1 MYTMLSLYLS
11 IHLIILSLS
20 VYSVD
25 NRGNSEYRING
36 VIKSFA
42 DYSAVLS
49 NENILIKARNFL
61 VFQGDVEA
69 IASKSPKDLTKLI
82 EQISGSDEFKEEYD
96 RLKDLYEKSTEA
108 STYAFNQKRSI
119 SNEIK
124 AVQDQKDDA
133 FRYEQLVLQKMDLI
147 SEQVMWKLFHVEKEA
162 KEFVDSIEQLKGE
175 IKKIEKE
182 ESGADQI
189 IKEHRKTLAKAQ
201 KELLSL
207 EKQFKKAQS
216 EADSCAPDSL
226 EIDEKVRF
234 VSAKLRGLETSKEKQ
249 QANLSKCET
258 DISVVQAQLREVE
271 ESKAAFERSAA
282 SKAAA
287 GQLSPELKAEYLELK
302 EKASEATGPERLKLE
317 SLEHVMA
324 PAISGLKHRNEKR
337 EELESRMDALEA
349 EKVPLEEKRREL
361 AKELGNVQDERR
373 SLQKELVH
381 LQSERTKLQQAEIET
396 NENLRKCLEKLL
408 QAKIDHEESEREMKL
423 RATVESLRRMF
434 PGVSGRLVELCQPT
448 GKKFENAMSV
458 VLGRHLDSIV
468 VDSEQTAIECIQF
481 MRRQRSGQATFIP
494 LDTIQARPVA
504 EKWRTFASGARP
516 AIDVINFD
524 QQYLRA
530 FQYAC
535 GNTLVCDTLEI
546 AKNICYTRAQKVKA
560 VTLDGTVIHK
570 NGFLTGGTAAG
581 GNEKKNNS
589 RTGRWEEK
597 DVAKLKADRDGFL
610 VSLAEISKSLKRFE
624 GEQKLRT
631 ALAEKEARCQF
642 LTEELSALD
651 RSISAIEE
659 ELVHILE
666 TLKQLKSECLNL
678 TASMQKQQE
687 ESAGLKDAIRLKN
700 EAIFSKFCS
709 IAGIES
715 ISAYEESQEAFS
727 RESSEK
733 AAKFTAVIAK
743 LSNQLI
749 FLQRQSEEL
758 SAQLAALELS
768 VKEESKVLAGLNREK
783 SLCDSRMN
791 EKRKALQELKQVKD
805 DQEAIVSEA
814 NNQVTEAK
822 RSFQKFTSEVSK
834 IKKEINS
841 IECEIDK
848 RLEIRY
854 SLLKKCR
861 LEEIDLPLSR
871 GSLADI
877 SLDGDNHANIS
888 LSGIVVD
895 YTVLGREARQRKDDA
910 FESTYTDRIKELAN
924 EIDSLVPNLRAL
936 DKLESVEARL
946 KATMDSFEAAR
957 ADAKRA
963 RDEFMSVRNRR
974 HRAFTNAFK
983 HISEAID
990 PIYKELTKSEAVP
1003 TGGTAYLSLE
1013 DADEPYNEGVKF
1025 NAMPPM
1031 KRFLDMEQLS
1041 GGERTV
1047 AALALLFAIHSYRPA
1062 PFFILDEIDAA
1073 LDNANVQRVAS
1084 FIRSKK
1090 SRSTQF
1096 IVISLKGS
1104 FYEKAESLI
1113 GIYRDPTEISSK
1125 ILSLKLTDYSE

>member
-1 MYTMLSLYLS
+1 M
-11 IHLIILSLS
+11 
-20 VYSVD
+20 
-25 NRGNSEYRING
+25 
-36 VIKSFA
+36 KSFN
-42 DYSAVLS
+42 DYNAVLA

-69 IASKSPKDLTKLI
+69 IASKSPRDLTKLI
-82 EQISGSDEFKEEYD
+82 EQISGSNEFKEEYD
-96 RLKDLYEKSTEA
+96 RLKSVYEKATES

-162 KEFVDSIEQLKGE
+162 KDYADSVQRLNGE

-182 ESGADQI
+182 EASADQI

-201 KELLSL
+201 KDLLSL
-207 EKQFKKAQS
+207 EKQFKKAQ
-216 EADSCAPDSL
+216 ADADFCAPDSL
-226 EIDEKVRF
+226 EIDEKFRF
-234 VSAKLRGLETSKEKQ
+234 VSSKLRGLENSKEKQ
-249 QANLSKCET
+249 ISALSKTQT
-258 DISVVQAQLREVE
+258 DISVVQNQLKEVE
-271 ESKAAFERSAA
+271 ESKATFERATA
-282 SKAAA
+282 SKAAM
-287 GQLSPELKAEYLELK
+287 GQLSPELKVEYLELK
-302 EKASEATGPERLKLE
+302 EKAAEATGPERLRLE
-317 SLEHVMA
+317 SLEHLMA
-324 PAISGLKHRNEKR
+324 PTISSLKQRAEKR
-337 EELESRMDALEA
+337 EEFENRMNQLEE
-349 EKVPLEEKRREL
+349 EKEPLEGRRREL

-408 QAKIDHEESEREMKL
+408 QAKIDHEESERELKL

-434 PGVSGRLVELCQPT
+434 PGVSGRLVDLCQPT
-448 GKKFENAMSV
+448 GKKFENAMTV

-468 VDSEQTAIECIQF
+468 VDSEQTAIDCIQF
-481 MRRQRSGQATFIP
+481 MRKQRSGQATFIP
-494 LDTIQARPVA
+494 LDSIQSRPVA

-524 QQYLRA
+524 QQYTRA

-546 AKNICYTRAQKVKA
+546 AKNICYTRGQSVKA
-560 VTLDGTVIHK
+560 VSLDGTVIHK
-570 NGFLTGGTAAG
+570 NGFLTGGTAATSS
-581 GNEKKNNS
+581 GNGKKS
-589 RTGRWEEK
+589 SSTGRWEEK
-597 DVAKLKADRDGFL
+597 DVAKLKAERDGFL

-624 GEQKLRT
+624 GEQKLR
-631 ALAEKEARCQF
+631 ASLAEKEARCQF

-651 RSISAIEE
+651 RSISSIEE
-659 ELVHILE
+659 ELVYILE
-666 TLKQLKSECLNL
+666 TLKQLKIECGNLQKSIQKHENEFNELKSEI
-678 TASMQKQQE
+678 
-687 ESAGLKDAIRLKN
+687 SAKN
-700 EAIFSKFCS
+700 EGIFADFCVK
-709 IAGIES
+709 AGIET
-715 ISAYEESQEAFS
+715 ISSYEASQEAFS
-727 RESSEK
+727 REASEK
-733 AAKFTAVIAK
+733 LSKFTAISAK
-743 LSNQLI
+743 LSNQLS
-749 FLQRQSEEL
+749 FLQRQEEDL
-758 SAQLAALELS
+758 RAQMEDLESNL
-768 VKEESKVLAGLNREK
+768 KEEAEVLSKLTREK
-783 SLCDSRMN
+783 SQCDAKMS
-791 EKRKALQELKQVKD
+791 EKRKVLLEIKKRKDEQEL
-805 DQEAIVSEA
+805 IVSEA
-814 NNQVTEAK
+814 NEQVAEAK
-822 RSFQKFTSEVSK
+822 KSSHKFVGDVSR

-871 GSLADI
+871 GNLADI
-877 SLDGDNHANIS
+877 SLDGDNNHANVS
-888 LSGIVVD
+888 LSGIIVD
-895 YTVLGREARQRKDDA
+895 YTVLGREARQRNDDA
-910 FESTYTDRIKELAN
+910 FESTYTDRIRELTN
-924 EIDSLVPNLRAL
+924 EIEALVPTLRTL

-957 ADAKRA
+957 AEAKQA
-963 RDEFMSVRNRR
+963 RDEFMAVRNRR
-974 HRAFTNAFK
+974 HRAFTTAFK
-983 HISEAID
+983 HIAEAID
-990 PIYKELTKSEAVP
+990 PIYKELTRSESVP

-1013 DADEPYNEGVKF
+1013 DADEPYNEGIKF

-1073 LDNANVQRVAS
+1073 LDNANVQRVS
-1084 FIRSKK
+1084 QFIRSK
-1090 SRSTQF
+1090 SPRTQF

-1113 GIYRDPTEISSK
+1113 GIYRDPQEISSK
-1125 ILSLKLTDYSE
+1125 ILSLKLTEYPE

>member
-1 MYTMLSLYLS
+1 M
-11 IHLIILSLS
+11 
-20 VYSVD
+20 
-25 NRGNSEYRING
+25 
-36 VIKSFA
+36 
-42 DYSAVLS
+42 
-49 NENILIKARNFL
+49 IKARNFL

-147 SEQVMWKLFHVEKEA
+147 SEQVMWKLFHIEKEA
-162 KEFVDSIEQLKGE
+162 KEFVDKIENYNSE
-175 IKKIEKE
+175 IKKLEKE
-182 ESGADQI
+182 ETASDQI
-189 IKEHRKTLAKAQ
+189 IKEHRKVFAKAQ

-207 EKQFKKAQS
+207 EKQFKKAQA
-216 EADSCAPDSL
+216 EADSCAPESL

-234 VSAKLRGLETSKEKQ
+234 VSSKVRGLENSKAKHE
-249 QANLSKCET
+249 ANLSKIET
-258 DISVVQAQLREVE
+258 DISVVQTQLKEVE
-271 ESKAAFERSAA
+271 ESQANFERLSA

-287 GQLSPELKAEYLELK
+287 GQLRPELKSQYLELK
-302 EKASEATGPERLKLE
+302 EKVSESTGPERLRLE

-324 PAISGLKHRNEKR
+324 PSISGLKHRNEKR
-337 EELESRMDALEA
+337 EELEGRMNQLEE
-349 EKVPLEEKRREL
+349 EKIPLEEKRREL
-361 AKELGNVQDERR
+361 AMELGNVQDERR

-408 QAKIDHEESEREMKL
+408 QAKIDHEESERELKL

-434 PGVSGRLVELCQPT
+434 PGVSGRLVDLCQPT
-448 GKKFENAMSV
+448 GKKFENAMTV
-458 VLGRHLDSIV
+458 VLGRHLDSII

-524 QQYLRA
+524 QQYVRA

-535 GNTLVCDTLEI
+535 GNTLVCDSLDI
-546 AKNICYTRAQKVKA
+546 AKNVCYTRGQKIKA

-570 NGFLTGGTAAG
+570 NGFLTGGTAASS
-581 GNEKKNNS
+581 GNEKKKS
-589 RTGRWEEK
+589 SSGRWEEK
-597 DVAKLKADRDGFL
+597 DVNKLKSERDGFL

-624 GEQKLRT
+624 GEQKLRSS
-631 ALAEKEARCQF
+631 LAEKEARCQF
-642 LTEELSALD
+642 LTEELLALD
-651 RSISAIEE
+651 RSISSIEE

-666 TLKQLKSECLNL
+666 TLKQLKIECSNL
-678 TASMQKQQE
+678 TSSMQKQQHE
-687 ESAGLKDAIRLKN
+687 VDELKETIRLKN
-700 EAIFSKFCS
+700 EKIFHNFCLS
-709 IAGIES
+709 AGIES
-715 ISAYEESQEAFS
+715 ISSYEESQEVFS
-727 RESSEK
+727 RELSEK
-733 AAKFTAVIAK
+733 SAKFTGLIAK

-749 FLQRQSEEL
+749 FLQKQSEDI
-758 SAQLAALELS
+758 SSQAHDLETSL
-768 VKEESKVLAGLNREK
+768 KEESKVLSSLNREK

-791 EKRKALQELKQVKD
+791 EKRKLLLELQKVKD
-805 DQEAIVSEA
+805 DQEAIVSDA
-814 NNQVTEAK
+814 NDQVSEAK
-822 RSFQKFTSEVSK
+822 RSSQKFVSEVSK

-861 LEEIDLPLSR
+861 LEEIDLPLAR

-877 SLDGDNHANIS
+877 SLDGDNHANAS
-888 LSGIVVD
+888 LSRIVVD
-895 YTVLGREARQRKDDA
+895 YAVLGREARQRNDDA
-910 FESTYTDRIKELAN
+910 FESTYTDRIKELSN
-924 EIDSLVPNLRAL
+924 EIDALVPNLRAL
-936 DKLESVEARL
+936 DKLESVEAKL
-946 KATMDSFEAAR
+946 KSTMESFDAAR
-957 ADAKRA
+957 ADTKRA
-963 RDEFMSVRNRR
+963 RDEYMVIRNKR

-983 HISEAID
+983 HISESID
-990 PIYKELTKSEAVP
+990 PIYKELTRSEAVP

-1013 DADEPYNEGVKF
+1013 DADEPYNEGIKF

-1047 AALALLFAIHSYRPA
+1047 AALALLFAIHSYRPS

-1073 LDNANVQRVAS
+1073 LDNANVQRVS
-1084 FIRSKK
+1084 SYIRSKK
-1090 SRSTQF
+1090 SQSTQF

-1113 GIYRDPTEISSK
+1113 GIYRDPSEISSK

>member
-1 MYTMLSLYLS
+1 M
-11 IHLIILSLS
+11 
-20 VYSVD
+20 
-25 NRGNSEYRING
+25 
-36 VIKSFA
+36 
-42 DYSAVLS
+42 
-49 NENILIKARNFL
+49 IKARNFL

-82 EQISGSDEFKEEYD
+82 EQISGSDEFKEEYES
-96 RLKDLYEKSTEA
+96 LKEIYDKSTEA

-147 SEQVMWKLFHVEKEA
+147 SEQLMWKLFHIEKDA
-162 KEFVDSIEQLKGE
+162 KNYVDSIDRLKGE

-182 ESGADQI
+182 ESQADQI
-189 IKEHRKTLAKAQ
+189 IKDHRKTLAKAQ
-201 KELLSL
+201 KELLSI
-207 EKQFKKAQS
+207 EKQFKKAQE

-226 EIDEKVRF
+226 EIDEKFRF
-234 VSAKLRGLETSKEKQ
+234 VSSKVKGLETSREKQ
-249 QANLSKCET
+249 STNLSKTET
-258 DISVVQAQLREVE
+258 DISVVQTQLKEVE
-271 ESKAAFERSAA
+271 ESKLAFERA
-282 SKAAA
+282 STAKVAA
-287 GQLSPELKAEYLELK
+287 GQLSPELVAEYSELK
-302 EKASEATGPERLKLE
+302 EKATEATGAERLKLE

-324 PAISGLKHRNEKR
+324 PTISSLKHKKEKQ
-337 EELESRMDALEA
+337 EELESRLEQLEE
-349 EKVPLEEKRREL
+349 EKSPLEEKRREL

-373 SLQKELVH
+373 SIQKELVH
-381 LQSERTKLQQAEIET
+381 MQSERTKLQQAEVET

-408 QAKIDHEESEREMKL
+408 QAKIDHEESEREVKL

-434 PGVSGRLVELCQPT
+434 PGVSGRLVDLCQPT
-448 GKKFENAMSV
+448 GKKFENAMTV
-458 VLGRHLDSIV
+458 VLGRHLDSII
-468 VDSEQTAIECIQF
+468 VDSEQTAIDCIQF
-481 MRRQRSGQATFIP
+481 MRKQRSGQATFIP
-494 LDTIQARPVA
+494 LDTIQSRPIA

-535 GNTLVCDTLEI
+535 GNTLICDTLEI
-546 AKNICYTRAQKVKA
+546 AKNICYTRGQKVKT
-560 VTLDGTVIHK
+560 VSLDGTVIHK
-570 NGFLTGGTAAG
+570 NGFLTGGTSIVNNG
-581 GNEKKNNS
+581 SNNNS
-589 RTGRWEEK
+589 KNKSSGRWEEK
-597 DVAKLKADRDGFL
+597 DVAKLKSERDGFL

-624 GEQKLRT
+624 GEQKLVSSLT
-631 ALAEKEARCQF
+631 EKEAHCQF
-642 LTEELSALD
+642 LSEELSALD

-659 ELVHILE
+659 EINFLLKN
-666 TLKQLKSECLNL
+666 LKQMQSESQKLKNSI
-678 TASMQKQQE
+678 KKQE
-687 ESAGLKDAIRLKN
+687 EEFDEIRSEITEKN
-700 EAIFSKFCS
+700 EEIFSDFCRK
-709 IAGIES
+709 AGISS
-715 ISAYEESQEAFS
+715 ISEYEESQEAFT

-733 AAKFTAVIAK
+733 AAKFMTVIAK

-749 FLQRQSEEL
+749 FLQRQSEDL
-758 SAQLAALELS
+758 KGQISTLNS
-768 VKEESKVLAGLNREK
+768 SIKEETKTLNSLRKEK
-783 SLCDSRMN
+783 DLCDVRMN
-791 EKRKALQELKQVKD
+791 EKRKILLDLKKLKEDQELVVN
-805 DQEAIVSEA
+805 EANEQVSE
-814 NNQVTEAK
+814 VK
-822 RSFQKFTSEVSK
+822 RSNQKFVAEISR

-871 GSLADI
+871 GSLANI
-877 SLDGDNHANIS
+877 SLDGDNHANVA

-895 YTVLGREARQRKDDA
+895 YTVLGREAKQRNDDA
-910 FESTYTDRIKELAN
+910 FESTYVDKIKELSN
-924 EIDSLVPNLRAL
+924 EIEALVPNLRAL

-946 KATMDSFEAAR
+946 KATMESFEAAR
-957 ADAKRA
+957 NESKAA
-963 RDEFMSVRNRR
+963 RDAFMTIRNRR
-974 HRAFTNAFK
+974 HRAFTSAFK
-983 HISEAID
+983 HIAEAID
-990 PIYKELTKSEAVP
+990 PIYKELTRSEAVP

-1013 DADEPYNEGVKF
+1013 DADEPYNEGIKF

-1047 AALALLFAIHSYRPA
+1047 AALALLFAIHSYRPS

-1073 LDNANVQRVAS
+1073 LDNANVHRVS
-1084 FIRSKK
+1084 QYIRAKCGQ
-1090 SRSTQF
+1090 TQF

-1113 GIYRDPTEISSK
+1113 GIYRDPEEISSK
-1125 ILSLKLTDYSE
+1125 ILSLKLSDYSE

>member
-1 MYTMLSLYLS
+1 MFV
-11 IHLIILSLS
+11 LIFII
-20 VYSVD
+20 SVD
-25 NRGNSEYRING
+25 NHGNSEYKING
-36 VIKSFA
+36 IVKLFS
-42 DYSAVLS
+42 DYNSVLTS
-49 NENILIKARNFL
+49 ENVLIKARNFL

-96 RLKDLYEKSTEA
+96 RLKEIYDKSTEA

-147 SEQVMWKLFHVEKEA
+147 SEQVMWKLFHIEKDA
-162 KEFVDSIEQLKGE
+162 KNYVDSIDRLKGE
-175 IKKIEKE
+175 IKKIEKDE
-182 ESGADQI
+182 TQADQV

-207 EKQFKKAQS
+207 EKQFKKAQA
-216 EADSCAPDSL
+216 EADSCAPESL
-226 EIDEKVRF
+226 EIDEKFRF
-234 VSAKLRGLETSKEKQ
+234 VSSKLKGLEAAHDKQ
-249 QANLSKCET
+249 VSNLSKTET
-258 DISVVQAQLREVE
+258 DISVVQNQLKEVE
-271 ESKAAFERSAA
+271 ESKVAFEKVSAA
-282 SKAAA
+282 KVAA
-287 GQLSPELKAEYLELK
+287 GQLNPELKAEYLELK
-302 EKASEATGPERLKLE
+302 EKSSEATGAERLRIE
-317 SLEHVMA
+317 SLEHLMA
-324 PAISGLKHRNEKR
+324 PTISTLKHGKKKQ
-337 EELESRMDALEA
+337 EELEGRIEQLET
-349 EKVPLEEKRREL
+349 EKIPLDDRRREL

-373 SLQKELVH
+373 SIQKELVH
-381 LQSERTKLQQAEIET
+381 MQSERTKLQQAEVET

-408 QAKIDHEESEREMKL
+408 QAKIDHEESEREIKL

-434 PGVSGRLVELCQPT
+434 PGVSGRLVDLCQPT
-448 GKKFENAMSV
+448 GKKFENAMTV

-468 VDSEQTAIECIQF
+468 VDSEQTAIDCIQF
-481 MRRQRSGQATFIP
+481 MRKQRSGQATFIP

-524 QQYLRA
+524 PQYLRA

-546 AKNICYTRAQKVKA
+546 AKNICYNRGQKVKA
-560 VTLDGTVIHK
+560 VSLDGSVIHK
-570 NGFLTGGTAAG
+570 NGFLTGGTSANVSTG
-581 GNEKKNNS
+581 GKNKGGS
-589 RTGRWEEK
+589 SGGRWEEK
-597 DVAKLKADRDGFL
+597 DVSKLKTERDGFL

-624 GEQKLRT
+624 GEQKLR
-631 ALAEKEARCQF
+631 ASLAEKEARSQF
-642 LTEELSALD
+642 LSEELSALD
-651 RSISAIEE
+651 RSISSIENELNHMLKNLKKSTGESQKLSTSIRKQEE
-659 ELVHILE
+659 EFYEIKNLI
-666 TLKQLKSECLNL
+666 SE
-678 TASMQKQQE
+678 
-687 ESAGLKDAIRLKN
+687 KN
-700 EAIFSKFCS
+700 EKIFSDFCKKARISS
-709 IAGIES
+709 IA
-715 ISAYEESQEAFS
+715 AYEESQEAFS

-733 AAKFTAVIAK
+733 AAKFTTVIAK

-749 FLQRQSEEL
+749 FLQRQCEEL
-758 SAQLAALELS
+758 KGQLMDLDLN
-768 VKEESKVLAGLNREK
+768 VKEETKILNYLNKEK
-783 SLCDSRMN
+783 TLCDARMN
-791 EKRKALQELKQVKD
+791 EKLKTLRELKQRKEV
-805 DQEAIVSEA
+805 QETGVNEATEQVSEVKRA
-814 NNQVTEAK
+814 N
-822 RSFQKFTSEVSK
+822 QKVIGEISR

-877 SLDGDNHANIS
+877 SLEGDNHANVA
-888 LSGIVVD
+888 LSGIIVD
-895 YTVLGREARQRKDDA
+895 YTVLGRESKQRNDDA
-910 FESTYTDRIKELAN
+910 FESTYVDRIKELTN
-924 EIDSLVPNLRAL
+924 EIEALVPNLRAL

-946 KATMDSFEAAR
+946 KATMESFEAAR
-957 ADAKRA
+957 NETKMA
-963 RDEFMSVRNRR
+963 REAFVTIRNRR
-974 HRAFTNAFK
+974 HRAFTSAFK
-983 HISEAID
+983 HIAEAID
-990 PIYKELTKSEAVP
+990 PIYKELTRSEAVP

-1013 DADEPYNEGVKF
+1013 DADEPYNEGIKF

-1073 LDNANVQRVAS
+1073 LDNANVHRVS
-1084 FIRSKK
+1084 QYIRSKCP
-1090 SRSTQF
+1090 STQF

-1113 GIYRDPTEISSK
+1113 GIYRDPEEISSK
-1125 ILSLKLTDYSE
+1125 ILSLKLSDYSE

>member
-1 MYTMLSLYLS
+1 
-11 IHLIILSLS
+11 
-20 VYSVD
+20 
-25 NRGNSEYRING
+25 
-36 VIKSFA
+36 
-42 DYSAVLS
+42 
-49 NENILIKARNFL
+49 
-61 VFQGDVEA
+61 
-69 IASKSPKDLTKLI
+69 
-82 EQISGSDEFKEEYD
+82 
-96 RLKDLYEKSTEA
+96 
-108 STYAFNQKRSI
+108 
-119 SNEIK
+119 
-124 AVQDQKDDA
+124 
-133 FRYEQLVLQKMDLI
+133 MDLI
-147 SEQVMWKLFHVEKEA
+147 SEQVMWKLFHIEKEA
-162 KEFVDSIEQLKGE
+162 KAFVGKIETLEGE

-182 ESGADQI
+182 EGGADQI

-201 KELLSL
+201 KELLTL
-207 EKQFKKAQS
+207 DKQFKKAQA
-216 EADSCAPDSL
+216 EADSCAPESL

-234 VSAKLRGLETSKEKQ
+234 VTSKLSGLEKTRDKQ
-249 QANLSKCET
+249 QASLSKVET
-258 DISVVQAQLREVE
+258 DLSVVQSQLKEIE
-271 ESKAAFERSAA
+271 ESKAAFERAAA

-287 GQLSPELKAEYLELK
+287 GQMSAELKAQYLELK
-302 EKASEATGPERLKLE
+302 EKSSEETGAERLRLE
-317 SLEHVMA
+317 SLEHAMA

-337 EELESRMDALEA
+337 EEFEARMNQLEE

-361 AKELGNVQDERR
+361 AKELGTVQDERR
-373 SLQKELVH
+373 SLQRELVH

-408 QAKIDHEESEREMKL
+408 QAKIDHEESEREIKL

-434 PGVSGRLVELCQPT
+434 PGVSGRLVDLCQPT

-468 VDSEQTAIECIQF
+468 VDSEATAIECIQF

-530 FQYAC
+530 FQFAC

-546 AKNICYTRAQKVKA
+546 AKNICYTRGQKVKT

-570 NGFLTGGTAAG
+570 NGFLTGGTAAASS
-581 GNEKKNNS
+581 GNEKKKHGGAS
-589 RTGRWEEK
+589 SSGRWEEK
-597 DVAKLKADRDGFL
+597 DVAKLKSERDGFL

-624 GEQKLRT
+624 GEQKLR
-631 ALAEKEARCQF
+631 ASLAEREARCQF
-642 LTEELSALD
+642 LSEELSALD
-651 RSISAIEE
+651 RSISAAEE

-666 TLKQLKSECLNL
+666 TLKQVTSESSKL
-678 TASMQKQQE
+678 TASMQKQQA
-687 ESAGLKDAIRLKN
+687 ESDHLKEAIRAKN
-700 EAIFSKFCS
+700 EKIFEAFCS
-709 IAGIES
+709 IAGISS

-733 AAKFTAVIAK
+733 AAKFTAVTAK

-749 FLQRQSEEL
+749 FLQRQSEDL
-758 SAQLAALELS
+758 SAQFSDLNSS
-768 VKEESKVLAGLNREK
+768 VKEEAKVLSGLSREK
-783 SLCDSRMN
+783 SLCDTRMN
-791 EKRKALQELKQVKD
+791 ERRRALMELKQIKE
-805 DQEAIVSEA
+805 DQETIVSDANEQVSEA
-814 NNQVTEAK
+814 K
-822 RSFQKFTSEVSK
+822 RLSQKFTSEVSK
-834 IKKEINS
+834 IRKEINS
-841 IECEIDK
+841 TECEIDK

-877 SLDGDNHANIS
+877 SLDGDNHANVS

-895 YTVLGREARQRKDDA
+895 YAVLGRESRQRNDDA
-910 FESTYTDRIKELAN
+910 YESTYSDRIKELGN
-924 EIDSLVPNLRAL
+924 EIDALVPNLRAL

-957 ADAKRA
+957 SDSKRA
-963 RDEFMSVRNRR
+963 RDEFMTLRNRR

-990 PIYKELTKSEAVP
+990 PIYKDLTRSEAVP

-1013 DADEPYNEGVKF
+1013 DADEPYNEGIKF

-1073 LDNANVQRVAS
+1073 LDNANVQRVAT
-1084 FIRSKK
+1084 FIRTKTSL
-1090 SRSTQF
+1090 STQF
-1096 IVISLKGS
+1096 IVISLKAS

-1113 GIYRDPTEISSK
+1113 GIYRDPADISSK
-1125 ILSLKLTDYSE
+1125 ILSLKLTDFSE

>member
-1 MYTMLSLYLS
+1 M
-11 IHLIILSLS
+11 
-20 VYSVD
+20 
-25 NRGNSEYRING
+25 
-36 VIKSFA
+36 
-42 DYSAVLS
+42 
-49 NENILIKARNFL
+49 
-61 VFQGDVEA
+61 
-69 IASKSPKDLTKLI
+69 TKLI

-147 SEQVMWKLFHVEKEA
+147 SEQVMWKLFHIEKEA
-162 KEFVDSIEQLKGE
+162 KEFVDKIENLKGE

-182 ESGADQI
+182 ETGAEQV

-201 KELLSL
+201 KELLAL
-207 EKQFKKAQS
+207 EKQFKKAQA
-216 EADSCAPDSL
+216 EADSCAPESL

-234 VSAKLRGLETSKEKQ
+234 VTSKLRGLENSKNKHQTS
-249 QANLSKCET
+249 LSKTET
-258 DISVVQAQLREVE
+258 DLSVVRSQLAEVE
-271 ESKAAFERSAA
+271 ESKAAFERAA
-282 SKAAA
+282 VSKAAA
-287 GQLSPELKAEYLELK
+287 GQMSPELKAQYLELK
-302 EKASEATGPERLKLE
+302 EKSSESTGAERLRLE
-317 SLEHVMA
+317 SLEHEMA
-324 PAISGLKHRNEKR
+324 PAISGLKHRSEKR
-337 EELESRMDALEA
+337 EELEARMNQLEE
-349 EKVPLEEKRREL
+349 EKLPLEEKRREL
-361 AKELGNVQDERR
+361 AKELGSIQDERR

-381 LQSERTKLQQAEIET
+381 LQSERTKLQQAEVET

-434 PGVSGRLVELCQPT
+434 PGVSGRLVDLCQPT
-448 GKKFENAMSV
+448 GKKFENAMTV

-468 VDSEQTAIECIQF
+468 VDSEQTAIDCIQF

-494 LDTIQARPVA
+494 LDTIQARSVA

-546 AKNICYTRAQKVKA
+546 AKNICYNRAQKVKA

-570 NGFLTGGTAAG
+570 NGFLTGGTAASGTG
-581 GNEKKNNS
+581 GNEKKKTVS
-589 RTGRWEEK
+589 SAGRWEEK
-597 DVAKLKADRDGFL
+597 DIAKLKSERDGFL

-624 GEQKLRT
+624 GEQKLR
-631 ALAEKEARCQF
+631 ASLAEKEARCQF
-642 LTEELSALD
+642 LTEELNALD

-659 ELVHILE
+659 ELVHVFE
-666 TLKQLKSECLNL
+666 ALKQLKSECLKL
-678 TASMQKQQE
+678 TASMQKQEKEVE
-687 ESAGLKDAIRLKN
+687 ELKEAIRVKN
-700 EAIFSKFCS
+700 EIIFQSFCS
-709 IAGIES
+709 VAGIES
-715 ISAYEESQEAFS
+715 ISAYEASQEAFS

-733 AAKFTAVIAK
+733 AAKFTAVMAK

-749 FLQRQSEEL
+749 FLQRQFEEL
-758 SAQLAALELS
+758 SVQLTDLES
-768 VKEESKVLAGLNREK
+768 SIKDESKVLSELSREK
-783 SLCDSRMN
+783 SFCDLKMN
-791 EKRKALQELKQVKD
+791 EKRKALTELKQIKE
-805 DQEAIVSEA
+805 DQEAIVSDA
-814 NNQVTEAK
+814 NEQVSESK
-822 RSFQKFTSEVSK
+822 RLSQKFNSEFSK

-854 SLLKKCR
+854 SLLKKSR

-877 SLDGDNHANIS
+877 SLDGDNHANVS

-895 YTVLGREARQRKDDA
+895 YTVLGREARQRNDDA
-910 FESTYTDRIKELAN
+910 FESTYIDRIKELSN
-924 EIDSLVPNLRAL
+924 EIDALVPNLRAL

-957 ADAKRA
+957 ADSKRA

-990 PIYKELTKSEAVP
+990 AIYKELTRSEAVP

-1013 DADEPYNEGVKF
+1013 DADEPYNEGIKF

-1047 AALALLFAIHSYRPA
+1047 AALALLFAIHSYRPS

-1084 FIRSKK
+1084 FIRHK
-1090 SRSTQF
+1090 SPSTQF

-1113 GIYRDPTEISSK
+1113 GIYRDPAEISSK